1 MGVYVSKYSC
11 IPVNPQIISNDII
24 SHDISNNI
32 SNSTVVNASSINIL
46 MDKPI
51 DIFIDIP
58 MSSAIEHVH
67 TPLRMKPVYTLWDD
81 MPCHNK

>member
-1 MGVYVSKYSC
+1 
-11 IPVNPQIISNDII
+11 
-24 SHDISNNI
+24 
-32 SNSTVVNASSINIL
+32 

-67 TPLRMKPVYTLWDD
+67 TPLRMKPIYTLWDD

>member
-1 MGVYVSKYSC
+1 MGIYVSKYSC

-24 SHDISNNI
+24 SHDI
-32 SNSTVVNASSINIL
+32 TVVNASSINIL

>member
-11 IPVNPQIISNDII
+11 IPVNPQIISFD
-24 SHDISNNI
+24 I

-51 DIFIDIP
+51 DIFIDIH
-58 MSSAIEHVH
+58 MSSAIEHVY